1 MYYGSTPLTQPDDPP
16 TSFRHEFI
24 PSGDLLHSHGSH
36 GPFIDDVSI
45 KASIYKGFSMAMLN
59 NQMVNGRCEFLNP
72 ILYCHKNRLVEQ
84 FFPENHPVGNA
95 IYPLVNVYSLLWK
108 PWPI

>member
-1 MYYGSTPLTQPDDPP
+1 MVFITIVTGANLNQLITRGPRIVRYLHQTSKYYGSTPLTQSDDPP

-45 KASIYKGFSMAMLN
+45 KASIYKGFSMAML
-59 NQMVNGRCEFLNP
+59 VITR
-72 ILYCHKNRLVEQ
+72 
-84 FFPENHPVGNA
+84 
-95 IYPLVNVYSLLWK
+95 W
-108 PWPI
+108 